1 MKDMFPE
8 YYCEPDFDELWKQ
21 AIFVFDTNVLLD
33 IFRFSPE
40 TSGELIE
47 VLEGLKDTNKIWIP
61 YQFAYEYHKNL
72 MSVRKDIKD
81 ERREIKKLL
90 RNVKKELEK
99 ELNRLSTRAG
109 FKVSET
115 HIKEVKSIFD
125 KILRD
130 LSNFENKYKSN
141 GDGDHLAE
149 KIDQLF
155 AGNIGECDSDPRIK
169 NISSIGKQRFDR
181 KIPPGFKD
189 ANKDKSDP
197 FGDLV
202 GWFQMIAHAKKESKP
217 LILVSNDHKGNDW
230 FLKQNN
236 QLQPRPELRKEMRNE
251 ANVDFYLYIT
261 EAFMKCAKDYLNSQV
276 SEETIEEIENHGRY
290 ILRPEWTFLDK
301 ARWALSESNNP
312 MKSILDT
319 LALSESNNPMKSIAA
334 VVNEITAR
342 NQESIR
348 FIMEDREAALRSMR
362 WMMEQ
367 NAQDRKILAGLASQI
382 SGFPT
387 NDDDSNI
394 TNDDDNGD
402 DDST

>member
-1 MKDMFPE
+1 M
-8 YYCEPDFDELWKQ
+8 
-21 AIFVFDTNVLLD
+21 
-33 IFRFSPE
+33 
-40 TSGELIE
+40 
-47 VLEGLKDTNKIWIP
+47 EGLKDTNEIWIP

-130 LSNFENKYKSN
+130 LSNFENEYKSK

-169 NISSIGKQRFDR
+169 DISSIGKQRFDR

-189 ANKDKSDP
+189 ANKDQSDP

-202 GWFQMIAHAKKESKP
+202 GWFQMIAHAKKEGKP
-217 LILVSNDHKGNDW
+217 LILVSKDSSSDDW

-251 ANVDFYLYIT
+251 ANVDFYLYKT
-261 EAFMKCAKDYLNSQV
+261 EAFMKCAKDYLKDQVKV
-276 SEETIEEIENHGRY
+276 SEEAIEEIEKHDRY
-290 ILRPEWTFLDK
+290 ILRPEWTFPENTK
-301 ARWALSESNNP
+301 A
-312 MKSILDT
+312 I
-319 LALSESNNPMKSIAA
+319 LALSESNNLMKSIF
-334 VVNEITAR
+334 EDTKKM
-342 NQESIR
+342 QEPIR
-348 FIMEDREAALRSMR
+348 FIMED
-362 WMMEQ
+362 Q
-367 NAQDRKILAGLASQI
+367 
-382 SGFPT
+382 
-387 NDDDSNI
+387 
-394 TNDDDNGD
+394 
-402 DDST
+402 